1 MNWDTP
7 DTFEV
12 SKEGSCPQCA
22 AKQRFFCDMTDA
34 QCQSLQQFQ
43 QRLAGKDLGDCQAE
57 WFEHKVFTKGSYS
70 QRMEFLGLLF
80 QDNEIRLTVEE
91 MAHDGLISLAK
102 QIQLVDLDTD
112 MKLSFVPAQA
122 GKVWNGMVVG
132 KLTGFREAQ
141 IMLCKISQLLLE
153 CKQKELNVLNW
164 KGFQLS
170 KNEWLRIFQRHNIKM
185 FISNW
190 NFWPWQNLFLKQ
202 DWIIMN
208 KSEALCL
215 KVQT

>member
-1 MNWDTP
+1 M
-7 DTFEV
+7 
-12 SKEGSCPQCA
+12 A
-22 AKQRFFCDMTDA
+22 
-34 QCQSLQQFQ
+34 
-43 QRLAGKDLGDCQAE
+43 
-57 WFEHKVFTKGSYS
+57 
-70 QRMEFLGLLF
+70 FLGLLF
-80 QDNEIRLTVEE
+80 HDNEIRLKVEQ
-91 MAHDGLISLAK
+91 MAHDGLISVSK
-102 QIQLVDLDTD
+102 QIRLVDLDTD
-112 MKLSFVPAQA
+112 MKLSFVPARA
-122 GKVWNGMVVG
+122 GKAWNGMVVG